1 MSPPGKR
8 RGGPLSTNRLNVADS
23 PSPQHRKDTP
33 RERQEPCDGPD
44 GGALFGATVA
54 RGSYGNR
61 IHSVTLPKANHV
73 RGPGLRRPTTGPR
86 GAEAPLWWWAE
97 AERAV
102 LALVA
107 NDGACTA
114 DDLHQRFPDEP
125 SATGAVFGG
134 LFARLASAGQIVEVG
149 WARSRRP
156 AARGRRVIVW
166 GAG

>member
-1 MSPPGKR
+1 MPGKR
-8 RGGPLSTNRLNVADS
+8 RGGPLVTDRPTSVADS

-33 RERQEPCDGPD
+33 RDRQERCDEPD
-44 GGALFGATVA
+44 DGALFGATVA
-54 RGSYGNR
+54 RGAYGNR
-61 IHSVTLPKANHV
+61 ITSFTLPEANHV

-86 GAEAPLWWWAE
+86 DAIAPHWWWAE

-107 NDGACTA
+107 NCGTCTA
-114 DDLHQRFPDEP
+114 DDVHQRFPDEP
-125 SATGAVFGG
+125 SATGAAFGG
-134 LFARLASAGQIVEVG
+134 LFTRLASAGRIVEVG
-149 WARSRRP
+149 WARSQRP